1 MSLVARPDP
10 GSAGSYQVVID
21 GSVHHIS
28 VQQSADGSYLIRRS
42 DGSRYTAHVS
52 RDSGDARVRWV
63 TIDGTTQRF
72 EEADLSGGDG
82 DHSSGL
88 EAPMPGTVF
97 EVCVCPGQRVDEGE
111 TLLIVEA
118 MKMEHAITAPA
129 PGVIRSVDVEAGDRV
144 SPGKPLVA
152 FEDQ

>member
-1 MSLVARPDP
+1 MA
-10 GSAGSYQVVID
+10 Y
-21 GSVHHIS
+21 
-28 VQQSADGSYLIRRS
+28 
-42 DGSRYTAHVS
+42 VS
-52 RDSGDARVRWV
+52 RDSGDARARWV
-63 TIDGTTQRF
+63 TIDGATQRF
-72 EEADLSGGDG
+72 DEADLSGGDG
-82 DHSSGL
+82 GHSTGL

-97 EVCVCPGQRVDEGE
+97 EVCVSPGQRVEEGA

-129 PGVIRSVDVEAGDRV
+129 AGVIKSVDVEAGDRV